1 MRLQFLPLIQKTLLV
16 AFSFS
21 SVAHALG
28 AQSEELEEQS
38 MFSLIG
44 PLSISATLPNGGSVW
59 GVPALGARAEI
70 AEGEFLNIGIQLT
83 SSRPDSSNAHGLQF
97 KWQHML
103 LTPLPRS
110 YPYGFVQGGVQ
121 SVKLSASEGSET
133 SLLAAIGIGVE
144 VSLLREIS
152 TSFETGFGGVFW
164 PSQSLSYSTA
174 TTQLAIHYH
183 FQY

>member
-1 MRLQFLPLIQKTLLV
+1 MRLKLLPWITKTLLG
-16 AFSFS
+16 AFSFNS
-21 SVAHALG
+21 ASLAL
-28 AQSEELEEQS
+28 ATQTQELEEQS

-70 AEGEFLNIGIQLT
+70 TEGEFLNIGIQF
-83 SSRPDSSNAHGLQF
+83 SASRADSSNAHGLLL

-103 LTPLPRS
+103 FTPLRRS
-110 YPYGFVQGGVQ
+110 YPYGFVQGGLQ
-121 SVKLSASEGSET
+121 SVQLSANDSSAT
-133 SLLAAIGIGVE
+133 TLLAAVGVGVE

-164 PSQSLSYSTA
+164 PTQSLKYSTA

>member
-1 MRLQFLPLIQKTLLV
+1 
-16 AFSFS
+16 
-21 SVAHALG
+21 
-28 AQSEELEEQS
+28 

-44 PLSISATLPNGGSVW
+44 PLSISAGLPSGGSVW
-59 GVPALGARAEI
+59 GVPALGARAEVS
-70 AEGEFLNIGIQLT
+70 EGEFLNIGVQF
-83 SSRPDSSNAHGLQF
+83 SASRPDSSNAYGLQV

-103 LTPLPRS
+103 LTPLSRS
-110 YPYGFVQGGVQ
+110 YPYGFVQGGLQ
-121 SVKLSASEGSET
+121 SVKLTANDNGQT
-133 SLLAAIGIGVE
+133 TLLAAVGIGVE

-164 PSQSLSYSTA
+164 PSQSLNYSAA